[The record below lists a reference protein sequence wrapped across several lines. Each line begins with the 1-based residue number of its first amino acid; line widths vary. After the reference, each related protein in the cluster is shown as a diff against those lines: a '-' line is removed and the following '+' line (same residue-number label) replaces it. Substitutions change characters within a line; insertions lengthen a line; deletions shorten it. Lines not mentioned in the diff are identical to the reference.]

1 MRVEVVEDIPER
13 DAGGADHDAPVKLA
27 LQNFRSALQG
37 EDSLLD
43 SRAIGD
49 WRVTNIGDGRAACSG
64 GFVLSLRS
72 REAGG
77 YPGLH
82 FQLIQKL
89 IELLKNAGSPEILAV
104 KLCLVS
110 EKGSE
115 SEEAAFALR
124 MELESVGDSKE
135 QAALRWGLGLV
146 HLQQALLFTSRY
158 LRQQSSHKK
167 G

>member
-1 MRVEVVEDIPER
+1 MRVEVVENIPER
-13 DAGGADHDAPVKLA
+13 DAGEAGADGSVKLA
-27 LQNFRSALQG
+27 LQNFKSALQG
-37 EDSLLD
+37 DDSLFY
-43 SRAIGD
+43 SRAIGN
-49 WRVTNIGDGRAACSG
+49 WRVTNAGDGRAACSG
-64 GFVLSLRS
+64 GFALSLRS

-77 YPGLH
+77 NRGMQ

-124 MELESVGDSKE
+124 MELESVGDSEE

-158 LRQQSSHKK
+158 LRQQSSQKR